1 MSSFP
6 SFCTYVAQ
14 HCISKSHISL
24 SYPPAQILP
33 GVALRATFKHPSRA
47 SLTLYPASVCS
58 WTPVPQPW
66 AHTIIPLISIHFLS
80 LTSFRAYTHFPYL
93 LCVIAIQ
100 SLSLSASPSLPLC
113 VCLRLSPSLCPSALL
128 SDYPCANLKPNH
140 SCKLTL
146 RALSS

>member
-6 SFCTYVAQ
+6 LLCTYVAQ

-33 GVALRATFKHPSRA
+33 GVALRATFKLPSRA

-66 AHTIIPLISIHFLS
+66 THTVILLVSIHFLS
-80 LTSFRAYTHFPYL
+80 LASFRTYTHFPYL

-100 SLSLSASPSLPLC
+100 SLSLPLHLSLC
-113 VCLRLSPSLCPSALL
+113 AWCLRLSPSLCPSAFL